1 MVNCMKGPKL
11 PHGLTWF
18 GIATAGYSAYATYR
32 KNEELKKENEQL
44 NQKYE
49 EANQNSQDF
58 KNSVEE
64 TNNSVKSLENK
75 VDNLNNTIN
84 DYISKSNKFISNFS
98 FTSFKDLKDL
108 FNKYMD
114 FISSFDLQQQIL
126 IFNSL
131 TSFFLLS
138 LLSSFLFSKYGNFLI
153 TKFQLE
159 ERFPKIYKILY
170 YRTQVQK
177 YYYIYISFLAISS
190 LIFSLFIN
198 LSILL
203 T

>member
-1 MVNCMKGPKL
+1 MLNLLTIFYICNWMKGPKL

-18 GIATAGYSAYATYR
+18 GIATAGYSAYATHR

-49 EANQNSQDF
+49 EANQNTQDI
-58 KNSVEE
+58 KNPPLPRGGGEE
-64 TNNSVKSLENK
+64 TNNKVNAIENK
-75 VDNLNNTIN
+75 VDNLNNTIH
-84 DYISKSNKFISNFS
+84 DYITKANKFISNFS

-138 LLSSFLFSKYGNFLI
+138 LLSSFLFSPRRG
-153 TKFQLE
+153 
-159 ERFPKIYKILY
+159 
-170 YRTQVQK
+170 
-177 YYYIYISFLAISS
+177 
-190 LIFSLFIN
+190 
-198 LSILL
+198 
-203 T
+203 